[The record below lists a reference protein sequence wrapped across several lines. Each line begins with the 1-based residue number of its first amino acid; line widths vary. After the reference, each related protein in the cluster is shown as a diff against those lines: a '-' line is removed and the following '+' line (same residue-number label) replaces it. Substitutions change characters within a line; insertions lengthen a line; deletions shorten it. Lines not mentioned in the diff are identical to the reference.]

1 MPSPSQAL
9 RADSPSKLKLLLL
22 HAHAPSPPVPPPLV
36 SPPSDKEPT
45 TDSTRPVQS
54 QLEAQSAPSQTLKSS
69 NKEPPNAAHATLDPT
84 ALPHPLLRPDTTTSP
99 EASQLPS
106 QSNGAKMETP
116 PPKLP
121 VRPTSNLPQLSR
133 TLPTPE
139 TVHPTVA
146 ASQSAPTTEPSA
158 SDQVQ
163 RALAAT
169 EL

>member
-22 HAHAPSPPVPPPLV
+22 HAHAPSPPVPPQLV
-36 SPPSDKEPT
+36 CPPSDKEPT
-45 TDSTRPVQS
+45 MDSTRPVQS

-84 ALPHPLLRPDTTTSP
+84 PLPPQVPRPDTTTSLVP
-99 EASQLPS
+99 SQLLS
-106 QSNGAKMETP
+106 QLNGQRMETP
-116 PPKLP
+116 PPKP
-121 VRPTSNLPQLSR
+121 PDRPTSNPLQLSR
-133 TLPTPE
+133 TLPTPA

-146 ASQSAPTTEPSA
+146 ALPSVPTTEPSE
-158 SDQVQ
+158 SEQVET
-163 RALAAT
+163 AAPAT